1 MLLKIQLYILSLWLL
16 FLLLFVNKVNIPL
29 SIEAYDNLKLNQ
41 LIIDNLIPIT
51 CLVFICLGFLFF
63 YKFKYI
69 ITGSKSHPERITH
82 LEDHNWEHLTFL
94 VTYIV
99 PLLSFDLDF
108 DLEKDRNGL
117 MFVLIILIIGVIYVK
132 TNIFYNN
139 PTLALL
145 GYHIYKVNTSKS
157 KHIILISKDSLKL
170 DDTIESKHIS
180 DNIFFAIKSDIQ
192 TEYSSNRTENN
203 TITT

>member
-1 MLLKIQLYILSLWLL
+1 MCFFSNCEEITLKE
-16 FLLLFVNKVNIPL
+16 V
-29 SIEAYDNLKLNQ
+29 ALN
-41 LIIDNLIPIT
+41 NLIPIT
-51 CLVFICLGFLFF
+51 CLIFIGSGFIFY

-69 ITGSKSHPERITH
+69 ITGSKSHPEQITH

-108 DLEKDRNGL
+108 DLSKDRNGL
-117 MFVLIILIIGVIYVK
+117 MFILIILIIGIIYVK

-145 GYHIYKVNTSKS
+145 GYHIYKVNTSKKS
-157 KHIILISKDSLKL
+157 HVILISKDSLKL
-170 DDTIESKHIS
+170 EDMIESKHIS
-180 DNIFFAIKSDIQ
+180 DNIYFAIKSEIQ
-192 TEYSSNRTENN
+192 VRTSPSPNN
-203 TITT
+203 LEKLA